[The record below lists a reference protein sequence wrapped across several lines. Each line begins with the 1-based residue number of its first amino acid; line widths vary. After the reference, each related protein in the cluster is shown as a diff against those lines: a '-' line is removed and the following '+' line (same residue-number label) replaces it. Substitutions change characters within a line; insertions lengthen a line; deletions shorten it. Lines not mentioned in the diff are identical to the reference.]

1 MFNSQYCIHTHVAIA
16 TRCIVIYLNS
26 FFSYLI
32 GYLLIVEFQIAPS
45 NSTTAR
51 GGPVTF
57 YCQVATSSSISL
69 SWRHNGI
76 TVIPN
81 NRTQQ
86 SVLPN
91 GTLQLTIDPTVDGD
105 DGNYSCVATVRSTQ
119 EEHIRTAYLQ
129 FACKPIFAASYIS
142 HLLQQFLTQ
151 KSSRWKDIH

>member
-1 MFNSQYCIHTHVAIA
+1 MFAHCI
-16 TRCIVIYLNS
+16 
-26 FFSYLI
+26 
-32 GYLLIVEFQIAPS
+32 EFQIAPS
-45 NSTTAR
+45 NSTIAR

-81 NRTQQ
+81 NCTQQ

-91 GTLQLTIDPTVDGD
+91 GTLQLTVDPTMDGD
-105 DGNYSCVATVRSTQ
+105 DGNYSCVATVRFTL

-129 FACKPIFAASYIS
+129 FACKPIIANYGSIASYFTVNEIS
-142 HLLQQFLTQ
+142 GGRIFIINFIAIYLPVHL
-151 KSSRWKDIH
+151 SIMV